1 MRKQEVIENELK
13 RNLEYLE
20 EFKQELEKLLNENIT
35 DFQEWSEIIGKK
47 AQDIQEIAHKIDT
60 LKFVLK

>member
-20 EFKQELEKLLNENIT
+20 EFKQELEKLLNENVT
-35 DFQEWSEIIGKK
+35 DFQEWAEIIGKK
-47 AQDIQEIAHKIDT
+47 TQVIQEIAHKIDT

>member
-20 EFKQELEKLLNENIT
+20 EFKQELEKLLNENVT
-35 DFQEWSEIIGKK
+35 DFQDWAEIIGKK
-47 AQDIQEIAHKIDT
+47 TQVIQEIAHKIDT

>member
-1 MRKQEVIENELK
+1 MRKHEVIENELK

-35 DFQEWSEIIGKK
+35 DFQEWAELIGNKT
-47 AQDIQEIAHKIDT
+47 QDIQEIAHKIDT

>member
-35 DFQEWSEIIGKK
+35 DFQEWAEIIGKK
-47 AQDIQEIAHKIDT
+47 TQDMQEIAHKIDT

>member
-35 DFQEWSEIIGKK
+35 DFQEWAEIIGKK
-47 AQDIQEIAHKIDT
+47 TQVIQEIAHKIDT

>member
-20 EFKQELEKLLNENIT
+20 EFKQELEKLLNENVT
-35 DFQEWSEIIGKK
+35 DFQEWAEFIGKK
-47 AQDIQEIAHKIDT
+47 TQVIQEIAHKIDT